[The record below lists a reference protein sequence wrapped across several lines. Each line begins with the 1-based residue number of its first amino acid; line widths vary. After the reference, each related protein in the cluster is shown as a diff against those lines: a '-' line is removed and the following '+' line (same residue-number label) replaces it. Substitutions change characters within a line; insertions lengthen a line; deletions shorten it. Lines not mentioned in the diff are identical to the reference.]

1 MRKRTRVTQD
11 FKMLCRSA
19 PSVANDQSG
28 GNRGHCNDL
37 QRPPDCQTNH
47 PTIYKCYSSF
57 SVKRFTFPTCFCW
70 CFSHTLQATPQLT
83 DRAKVLDILD
93 PCLQETA
100 NVKHLHQVRKQKDH
114 RPDRSLD
121 SFYRSDWK
129 LSISPKHL
137 VIVYH
142 VWVTSSTLDVKKITL
157 FPWAVS
163 QHRIGSLSVLNSW
176 ACSNVKFQ
184 APFESSSLCLHRIR

>member
-1 MRKRTRVTQD
+1 
-11 FKMLCRSA
+11 MLCRSA

-37 QRPPDCQTNH
+37 QRPPDCQTNY

-57 SVKRFTFPTCFCW
+57 SVKWFTFPTCW
-70 CFSHTLQATPQLT
+70 CFSLTLQATPQLT
-83 DRAKVLDILD
+83 DRTKVLDILD

-129 LSISPKHL
+129 VSISPKHP
-137 VIVYH
+137 VIEYY
-142 VWVTSSTLDVKKITL
+142 VWVTSSILDVKISFPMGCVPASARKFICFEQLGL
-157 FPWAVS
+157 FEC
-163 QHRIGSLSVLNSW
+163 QILGSLWVL
-176 ACSNVKFQ
+176 
-184 APFESSSLCLHRIR
+184 

>member
-1 MRKRTRVTQD
+1 MGYYGAESNTPKAQLLSKSWLRTDYWEREHRVTQD
-11 FKMLCRSA
+11 FRMLCRSA

-47 PTIYKCYSSF
+47 PTIYKSYSSF
-57 SVKRFTFPTCFCW
+57 SVKKFTFPTCW

-100 NVKHLHQVRKQKDH
+100 NVKHLHQVRKQKDS

-121 SFYRSDWK
+121 SFYRSG
-129 LSISPKHL
+129 L
-137 VIVYH
+137 
-142 VWVTSSTLDVKKITL
+142 KIIYK
-157 FPWAVS
+157 S
-163 QHRIGSLSVLNSW
+163 
-176 ACSNVKFQ
+176 
-184 APFESSSLCLHRIR
+184 